1 MQPNNIDIINIFR
14 KINLSKRYIDL
25 CNKFSD
31 FENSKSPRKV
41 EVLTILNKKDLELK
55 YSKQERAF
63 YEEFIIDNK
72 VFRFM
77 LNYTNG
83 MIGGLFILSETEIT
97 LKSEITEIIEDLGVD
112 FFEKAE
118 YRYPM
123 STSQEDLE
131 EILNELLNIYKDF
144 KKEFIKQYG

>member
-1 MQPNNIDIINIFR
+1 MQPNNIDIIDIFR

>member
-1 MQPNNIDIINIFR
+1 MSENKFLVFFR